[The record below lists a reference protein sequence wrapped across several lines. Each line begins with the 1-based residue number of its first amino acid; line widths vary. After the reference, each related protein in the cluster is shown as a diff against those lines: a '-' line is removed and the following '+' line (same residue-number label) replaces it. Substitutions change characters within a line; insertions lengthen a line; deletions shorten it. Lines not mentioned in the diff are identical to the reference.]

1 MWALLDYIIRPPRI
15 AYRLGTLC
23 VALHVIFL
31 FLNRVA
37 AGRDEGFGFRI
48 WREGDIEEK
57 RYAGGYRCTYSGSRC
72 CGAAILL
79 VEVVGMTR

>member
-1 MWALLDYIIRPPRI
+1 M
-15 AYRLGTLC
+15 
-23 VALHVIFL
+23 
-31 FLNRVA
+31 RVS
-37 AGRDEGFGFRI
+37 GFGFGAR
-48 WREGDIEEK
+48 DIEEK